1 MENLVDLFSS
11 FKEAIT
17 FLGRSSYVTLSLIH
31 LTISELK
38 SDFLTYIASTN
49 LLLKVVDLTNST
61 TILDEEEESSFEE
74 LNDEIDEIIDPIT
87 HCRIKISQP
96 MVTEGVINRIKSII
110 SQALNK
116 YQNILSD
123 IGLKAIYLDPR
134 FKNLA
139 FVIQEEKIRIE
150 EIFHDELKELSLII
164 SPLPD
169 IDISNNNNKR
179 DFNDKYNQFYNLYIN

>member
-116 YQNILSD
+116 Y
-123 IGLKAIYLDPR
+123 
-134 FKNLA
+134 
-139 FVIQEEKIRIE
+139 
-150 EIFHDELKELSLII
+150 
-164 SPLPD
+164 
-169 IDISNNNNKR
+169 
-179 DFNDKYNQFYNLYIN
+179 